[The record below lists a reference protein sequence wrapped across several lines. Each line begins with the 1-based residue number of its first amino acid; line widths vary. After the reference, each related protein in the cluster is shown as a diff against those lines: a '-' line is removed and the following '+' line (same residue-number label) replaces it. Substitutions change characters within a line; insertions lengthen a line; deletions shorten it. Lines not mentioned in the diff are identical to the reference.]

1 MAPMHPRACTGGA
14 STLRLAPLLVR
25 VSVCW
30 ALLVMVATW
39 FICVCM
45 LPLAASCLLDD
56 AVFVASSL
64 HCRDFERV
72 CPRGQ

>member
-14 STLRLAPLLVR
+14 STLHRVPLLVR

-30 ALLVMVATW
+30 ALLDSGFEVVSLSA
-39 FICVCM
+39 C
-45 LPLAASCLLDD
+45 LPFAAPCALDD
-56 AVFVASSL
+56 AAFAAPSL